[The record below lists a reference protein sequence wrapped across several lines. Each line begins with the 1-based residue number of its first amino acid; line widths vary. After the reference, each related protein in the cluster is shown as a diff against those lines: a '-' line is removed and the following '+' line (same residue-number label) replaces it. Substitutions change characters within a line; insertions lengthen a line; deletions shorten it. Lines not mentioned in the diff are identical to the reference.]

1 MSASTAVSRTEPGSA
16 GAGRAVAAISTGTVR
31 IHPEHAYGSRKP
43 LYWRLLTSRHRTPP
57 RPVNVY
63 VIEHARGLIVSDTG
77 QDSASVTDGNYFPG
91 GLTGYLY
98 DRVARFDISGQDTLT
113 AQLAALGYTPADVG
127 MAIVS
132 HLHQD
137 HTGGLGRL
145 KDAGLLLSDA
155 EWAELSKAAPEL
167 RGFLPRH
174 IQVPGFGMAS
184 HHDGAGERSL
194 AGALY
199 RVAGCHGGRLAR
211 AAPHP
216 RPDGRLTSL
225 FVRRGTKAP
234 PLLAGRPHLRASI
247 LEHHQLPGIGNKR
260 RLAETSRKVLDLNE
274 QTPGPGHPASPRS
287 DSRHAAARKLTLN
300 FWPKG

>member
-184 HHDGAGERSL
+184 HHDGSRRAIPRWRPLPSRWMSWGTARS
-194 AGALY
+194 
-199 RVAGCHGGRLAR
+199 CCSPPPAR
-211 AAPHP
+211 
-216 RPDGRLTSL
+216 RPGSTSL

-234 PLLAGRPHLRASI
+234 PLLAG
-247 LEHHQLPGIGNKR
+247 
-260 RLAETSRKVLDLNE
+260 DL
-274 QTPGPGHPASPRS
+274 TYGPAS
-287 DSRHAAARKLTLN
+287 LN
-300 FWPKG
+300 TTSFPA